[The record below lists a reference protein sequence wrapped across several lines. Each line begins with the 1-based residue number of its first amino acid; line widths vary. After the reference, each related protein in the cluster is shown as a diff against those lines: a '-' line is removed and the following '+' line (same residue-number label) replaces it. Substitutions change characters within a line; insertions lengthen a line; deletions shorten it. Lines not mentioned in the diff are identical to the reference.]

1 MSTDKTTNRGEIAHF
16 HAHLDECKRCRE
28 QPFNLCPIG
37 LRRLK
42 ATSQGYRAG
51 FGRATPER
59 KAVYKGGSNAPTD

>member
-28 QPFNLCPIG
+28 QPFNLCSVG

-51 FGRATPER
+51 FSGGGCHRGGPGPE
-59 KAVYKGGSNAPTD
+59 KAADEV